1 MPWNDGTSRS
11 SPKRDQPVV
20 DPLTVDQMRILLR
33 TCYPDGAGATDRSR
47 ALRHVRDDQ
56 GLIIIQRGKGG
67 RGRLIPG
74 GPPPPTRSAPSS
86 TAGWGE
92 EQEPHTSR

>member
-33 TCYPDGAGATDRSR
+33 TD
-47 ALRHVRDDQ
+47 LDQ

-86 TAGWGE
+86 MAGWGE